1 MVHYRRMVSAALHS
15 LEEEARGVA
24 VPIDLGTGV
33 GVGGGG
39 GGDPRDDADDRAG
52 DDGSFRGAT
61 AQQVGAT
68 VLKLHVGDPEL
79 DRDDWYQRVRA
90 ALRGLTKDGQVDM
103 LNLNRFRLAED
114 EGTVTWKLNVRFNDE
129 ELMQVEVLVSTNP
142 APDTPRRRCRWCRGC
157 RDPEARSLSFV
168 RPRKIIHP
176 PRLPPEPHPDGPYPL
191 PIQSQPTCTYDHI
204 RELVRTKFGAKMTAE
219 RVRLRFNGAEVES
232 VPGMRIADGAGAP
245 AGTARPEAT
254 LSEAGVTDGSTL
266 DLTIEPVEKTAE
278 PEPTPEV
285 EQVRKCS
292 ACLREKTQPAFT
304 GRQWRQ
310 KTNVTRRCKEC
321 GPRGDEAMLSEV
333 GVTDGSTLDLT
344 IEPVEKAAEPEPTP
358 VPQPEPTP
366 APTREISMMTHC
378 ACALCGL
385 MKGKAEFSK
394 KTWKELEASRICND
408 CMGKDIT
415 CVLCNLPR
423 KWTDYGG
430 TRQKSRK
437 CDECCGIGKYAKA
450 LCCGCEKTRP
460 KLHFANSQLKKS
472 AQIRRCLVC
481 QGTKEEED
489 LIIEPVEPEVE
500 FKMCGG
506 CMKAKGRSAFTS
518 DRWGDRRDEKRR
530 CKLCTNRD
538 HVIAIEKDCACFVCD
553 EMKGKADF
561 SEKSW
566 KLGYEKPEF
575 RICIDCTGKDI
586 TCKMCNLS
594 RKWTEYSTRM
604 KKQCDECCGVGN
616 YRKIMCGGCM
626 RKRPKV
632 DFATTQAR
640 KSPSSKRRCLVCQ
653 GKQKEVDSEDE
664 ELNRHEVVEKEA
676 LGDGGW
682 NQGGDGWVNLVK
694 ESEDERA
701 EEEDVIH
708 LDSDDDDAYGQ
719 TVNDGFDENDGLDD
733 DMNYGDP
740 DAARRASLNGLLG
753 LPDEQDAEF
762 LERAD
767 YEKDSLSGDS
777 HEDCELYGALHSQ
790 VFTFASTAGPDASDL
805 QNRAVIQKKVREAI
819 GTLYPASRLEVFG
832 SGATGLAL
840 KCADIDLV
848 VMGVGPEPC
857 AGGGGFSRNDREEL
871 VRMLRKIEKALRRE
885 KIVWKANVISTAKVP
900 IIKMNAGRYAV
911 DLTVGASNG
920 LSAVQ
925 WIKDQVRDFA
935 AMQPIILV
943 LKKLL
948 KVHHLDDAST
958 GGCGGYLLVSLVV
971 SHLRQSGEPGR
982 SSNPNLGALLL
993 GFLRRFGYD
1002 FDYTRMAVAAGR
1014 ASGVLRAK
1022 ELTVGPGAFGRRP
1035 MILAEDPQV
1044 SVAPFL
1050 FFFFRFVSSSPRVC
1064 RVLDDGTPGAMIII
1078 AFLVLSVGL
1087 ASCSMKRLDS
1097 VPSLSARRRPADKPK
1112 TRHPSSFL
1120 FILRPLTLAFAHAG
1134 NRP

>member
-1 MVHYRRMVSAALHS
+1 
-15 LEEEARGVA
+15 
-24 VPIDLGTGV
+24 
-33 GVGGGG
+33 
-39 GGDPRDDADDRAG
+39 
-52 DDGSFRGAT
+52 
-61 AQQVGAT
+61 
-68 VLKLHVGDPEL
+68 
-79 DRDDWYQRVRA
+79 
-90 ALRGLTKDGQVDM
+90 
-103 LNLNRFRLAED
+103 
-114 EGTVTWKLNVRFNDE
+114 
-129 ELMQVEVLVSTNP
+129 
-142 APDTPRRRCRWCRGC
+142 
-157 RDPEARSLSFV
+157 
-168 RPRKIIHP
+168 
-176 PRLPPEPHPDGPYPL
+176 
-191 PIQSQPTCTYDHI
+191 
-204 RELVRTKFGAKMTAE
+204 MTAE

-232 VPGMRIADGAGAP
+232 VSGMRIADGAGAP

-254 LSEAGVTDGSTL
+254 LSEA
-266 DLTIEPVEKTAE
+266 
-278 PEPTPEV
+278 
-285 EQVRKCS
+285 
-292 ACLREKTQPAFT
+292 
-304 GRQWRQ
+304 
-310 KTNVTRRCKEC
+310 
-321 GPRGDEAMLSEV
+321 

-378 ACALCGL
+378 ACALCRL

-394 KTWKELEASRICND
+394 KTWKELEASRICDD
-408 CMGKDIT
+408 CMGKPIT

-423 KWTDYGG
+423 KWTDYGFVG

-481 QGTKEEED
+481 QGTKKEED
-489 LIIEPVEPEVE
+489 LIVEPEVE

-538 HVIAIEKDCACFVCD
+538 YKIAIEKDCACFVCD

-561 SEKSW
+561 SANSW

-594 RKWTEYSTRM
+594 RKWTDYSTRM

-701 EEEDVIH
+701 EEEDVNVIG
-708 LDSDDDDAYGQ
+708 LYSDDDDVYGHNMMNDAP
-719 TVNDGFDENDGLDD
+719 VEFDGFDDGLDGHY
-733 DMNYGDP
+733 YGEVQP
-740 DAARRASLNGLLG
+740 TRRASLNASLG

-790 VFTFASTAGPDASDL
+790 VFTFASTAGPDVSDL

-819 GTLYPASRLEVFG
+819 GTLYPSSRLEVFG

-935 AMQPIILV
+935 AMRPIILV

-1044 SVAPFL
+1044 SSSHRFFVLFCFH
-1050 FFFFRFVSSSPRVC
+1050 FFFSAGLSGFGRRYAVRDDYYCISRTERGVSVLQHEETGLCPIVERTASSSRQTRNPTPVVFSFSFYSPSAHARV
-1064 RVLDDGTPGAMIII
+1064 RSRRKPAVTSPAQPT
-1078 AFLVLSVGL
+1078 
-1087 ASCSMKRLDS
+1087 ASRRSARCSA
-1097 VPSLSARRRPADKPK
+1097 PRRRPCP
-1112 TRHPSSFL
+1112 RRVSSRSCGRWRR
-1120 FILRPLTLAFAHAG
+1120 LR
-1134 NRP
+1134 R

>member
-1 MVHYRRMVSAALHS
+1 
-15 LEEEARGVA
+15 
-24 VPIDLGTGV
+24 
-33 GVGGGG
+33 
-39 GGDPRDDADDRAG
+39 
-52 DDGSFRGAT
+52 
-61 AQQVGAT
+61 
-68 VLKLHVGDPEL
+68 
-79 DRDDWYQRVRA
+79 
-90 ALRGLTKDGQVDM
+90 
-103 LNLNRFRLAED
+103 
-114 EGTVTWKLNVRFNDE
+114 
-129 ELMQVEVLVSTNP
+129 
-142 APDTPRRRCRWCRGC
+142 
-157 RDPEARSLSFV
+157 
-168 RPRKIIHP
+168 
-176 PRLPPEPHPDGPYPL
+176 
-191 PIQSQPTCTYDHI
+191 
-204 RELVRTKFGAKMTAE
+204 
-219 RVRLRFNGAEVES
+219 
-232 VPGMRIADGAGAP
+232 
-245 AGTARPEAT
+245 
-254 LSEAGVTDGSTL
+254 
-266 DLTIEPVEKTAE
+266 
-278 PEPTPEV
+278 
-285 EQVRKCS
+285 
-292 ACLREKTQPAFT
+292 
-304 GRQWRQ
+304 
-310 KTNVTRRCKEC
+310 
-321 GPRGDEAMLSEV
+321 
-333 GVTDGSTLDLT
+333 
-344 IEPVEKAAEPEPTP
+344 
-358 VPQPEPTP
+358 
-366 APTREISMMTHC
+366 
-378 ACALCGL
+378 
-385 MKGKAEFSK
+385 
-394 KTWKELEASRICND
+394 
-408 CMGKDIT
+408 MGKDIT

-423 KWTDYGG
+423 KWTDYGHVG

-437 CDECCGIGKYAKA
+437 CDECCGIGKYAEA

-481 QGTKEEED
+481 QGTKKEED
-489 LIIEPVEPEVE
+489 LIVEPEVE

-518 DRWGDRRDEKRR
+518 DRWGDRDEKRR

-538 HVIAIEKDCACFVCD
+538 YKIAIEKDCACFVCD

-561 SEKSW
+561 SANSW

-594 RKWTEYSTRM
+594 RKWTDYSTRM

-701 EEEDVIH
+701 EEEDAEFISAIH
-708 LDSDDDDAYGQ
+708 RGEFGGLDSDDDAYGYDAYGQ
-719 TVNDGFDENDGLDD
+719 TFDHPELDGLDD
-733 DMNYGDP
+733 GLDGHYYGEVQP
-740 DAARRASLNGLLG
+740 TRRASLNGSLG

-767 YEKDSLSGDS
+767 YERDSLSGDS

-790 VFTFASTAGPDASDL
+790 VFTFASTAGPDVSDL

-935 AMQPIILV
+935 AMRPIILV

-1044 SVAPFL
+1044 SSSHRFFSL
-1050 FFFFRFVSSSPRVC
+1050 FSLFRFFSSSSPRVC
-1064 RVLDDGTPGAMIII
+1064 RVLDDGTPCAMIII

-1097 VPSLSARRRPADKPK
+1097 VPSLSARRRPPDKPE
-1112 TRHPSSFL
+1112 TRPPSSFL
-1120 FILRPLTLAFAHAG
+1120 FLFILPPLTLAFALAG

>member
-1 MVHYRRMVSAALHS
+1 
-15 LEEEARGVA
+15 
-24 VPIDLGTGV
+24 
-33 GVGGGG
+33 
-39 GGDPRDDADDRAG
+39 
-52 DDGSFRGAT
+52 
-61 AQQVGAT
+61 
-68 VLKLHVGDPEL
+68 
-79 DRDDWYQRVRA
+79 
-90 ALRGLTKDGQVDM
+90 
-103 LNLNRFRLAED
+103 
-114 EGTVTWKLNVRFNDE
+114 
-129 ELMQVEVLVSTNP
+129 
-142 APDTPRRRCRWCRGC
+142 
-157 RDPEARSLSFV
+157 
-168 RPRKIIHP
+168 
-176 PRLPPEPHPDGPYPL
+176 
-191 PIQSQPTCTYDHI
+191 
-204 RELVRTKFGAKMTAE
+204 MTAE

-232 VPGMRIADGAGAP
+232 VSGTRIADGAGAP

-266 DLTIEPVEKTAE
+266 DLTIEPVEKAAE

-285 EQVRKCS
+285 DQVRKCS
-292 ACLREKTQPAFT
+292 ACLREKTQPEYS

-310 KTNVTRRCKEC
+310 AGDNSRRCKEC
-321 GPRGDEAMLSEV
+321 GPRGDHRHEPRGDEAD
-333 GVTDGSTLDLT
+333 VTNRSTLGLT

-378 ACALCGL
+378 ACALCRL
-385 MKGKAEFSK
+385 MKGKAEFSA

-423 KWTDYGG
+423 KWTDYGFVG

-481 QGTKEEED
+481 QGTKKEED
-489 LIIEPVEPEVE
+489 LIVEPEVE
-500 FKMCGG
+500 VKMCGG

-518 DRWGDRRDEKRR
+518 DRWGDRRDDKRR

-538 HVIAIEKDCACFVCD
+538 YKIAIEEDCACFVCD

-561 SEKSW
+561 SANSW

-594 RKWTEYSTRM
+594 RKWTDYSTRM

-701 EEEDVIH
+701 EEEDVNVIG
-708 LDSDDDDAYGQ
+708 LYSDDDDVYGHNMMNDAP
-719 TVNDGFDENDGLDD
+719 VEFDGFDDGLDGHY
-733 DMNYGDP
+733 YGEVQP
-740 DAARRASLNGLLG
+740 TRSASLNGSLG

-790 VFTFASTAGPDASDL
+790 VFTFASTAGPDTSDL

-819 GTLYPASRLEVFG
+819 GTLYPSSRLEVFG

-848 VMGVGPEPC
+848 VMGVGQEPC

-935 AMQPIILV
+935 AMRPIILV

-1050 FFFFRFVSSSPRVC
+1050 LFSFVFFFSSLRVC
-1064 RVLDDGTPGAMIII
+1064 RVDDGGAMIII

-1097 VPSLSARRRPADKPK
+1097 VPSLSARRRPADKPE

-1120 FILRPLTLAFAHAG
+1120 FLFILHPLTLAFAHAG

>member
-1 MVHYRRMVSAALHS
+1 
-15 LEEEARGVA
+15 
-24 VPIDLGTGV
+24 
-33 GVGGGG
+33 
-39 GGDPRDDADDRAG
+39 
-52 DDGSFRGAT
+52 
-61 AQQVGAT
+61 
-68 VLKLHVGDPEL
+68 
-79 DRDDWYQRVRA
+79 
-90 ALRGLTKDGQVDM
+90 
-103 LNLNRFRLAED
+103 
-114 EGTVTWKLNVRFNDE
+114 
-129 ELMQVEVLVSTNP
+129 
-142 APDTPRRRCRWCRGC
+142 
-157 RDPEARSLSFV
+157 
-168 RPRKIIHP
+168 
-176 PRLPPEPHPDGPYPL
+176 
-191 PIQSQPTCTYDHI
+191 
-204 RELVRTKFGAKMTAE
+204 
-219 RVRLRFNGAEVES
+219 
-232 VPGMRIADGAGAP
+232 
-245 AGTARPEAT
+245 
-254 LSEAGVTDGSTL
+254 
-266 DLTIEPVEKTAE
+266 
-278 PEPTPEV
+278 
-285 EQVRKCS
+285 
-292 ACLREKTQPAFT
+292 
-304 GRQWRQ
+304 
-310 KTNVTRRCKEC
+310 
-321 GPRGDEAMLSEV
+321 
-333 GVTDGSTLDLT
+333 
-344 IEPVEKAAEPEPTP
+344 
-358 VPQPEPTP
+358 
-366 APTREISMMTHC
+366 
-378 ACALCGL
+378 
-385 MKGKAEFSK
+385 
-394 KTWKELEASRICND
+394 
-408 CMGKDIT
+408 
-415 CVLCNLPR
+415 
-423 KWTDYGG
+423 
-430 TRQKSRK
+430 
-437 CDECCGIGKYAKA
+437 
-450 LCCGCEKTRP
+450 
-460 KLHFANSQLKKS
+460 
-472 AQIRRCLVC
+472 
-481 QGTKEEED
+481 
-489 LIIEPVEPEVE
+489 
-500 FKMCGG
+500 
-506 CMKAKGRSAFTS
+506 
-518 DRWGDRRDEKRR
+518 
-530 CKLCTNRD
+530 
-538 HVIAIEKDCACFVCD
+538 
-553 EMKGKADF
+553 
-561 SEKSW
+561 
-566 KLGYEKPEF
+566 
-575 RICIDCTGKDI
+575 
-586 TCKMCNLS
+586 
-594 RKWTEYSTRM
+594 
-604 KKQCDECCGVGN
+604 
-616 YRKIMCGGCM
+616 
-626 RKRPKV
+626 
-632 DFATTQAR
+632 
-640 KSPSSKRRCLVCQ
+640 VCQ

-1044 SVAPFL
+1044 SVAL
-1050 FFFFRFVSSSPRVC
+1050 FFFRFFSSPRVC
-1064 RVLDDGTPGAMIII
+1064 RLDDGTPCAMIII

-1097 VPSLSARRRPADKPK
+1097 VPSLSARRRPADKPE

-1120 FILRPLTLAFAHAG
+1120 FLFILPPLRLAFALAG
-1134 NRP
+1134 NRPQHHRRSLPLQGGPRPVPRRGGGHVRGG

>member
-1 MVHYRRMVSAALHS
+1 M
-15 LEEEARGVA
+15 
-24 VPIDLGTGV
+24 
-33 GVGGGG
+33 
-39 GGDPRDDADDRAG
+39 
-52 DDGSFRGAT
+52 
-61 AQQVGAT
+61 
-68 VLKLHVGDPEL
+68 
-79 DRDDWYQRVRA
+79 
-90 ALRGLTKDGQVDM
+90 
-103 LNLNRFRLAED
+103 
-114 EGTVTWKLNVRFNDE
+114 TWKLNVRFNDE
-129 ELMQVEVLVSTNP
+129 ELMQVEVPVSTNP
-142 APDTPRRRCRWCRGC
+142 APDTPRRGCRWCRGC

-176 PRLPPEPHPDGPYPL
+176 PSLTLTVHTHPL
-191 PIQSQPTCTYDHI
+191 PIQSQPTCTYEHI

-232 VPGMRIADGAGAP
+232 VSGTRIADGAGAP
-245 AGTARPEAT
+245 A
-254 LSEAGVTDGSTL
+254 
-266 DLTIEPVEKTAE
+266 
-278 PEPTPEV
+278 
-285 EQVRKCS
+285 
-292 ACLREKTQPAFT
+292 
-304 GRQWRQ
+304 
-310 KTNVTRRCKEC
+310 
-321 GPRGDEAMLSEV
+321 EAMLSEA

-358 VPQPEPTP
+358 EVEQVRKCSACLQMKTWLDFSGSQWRHKNNDTRRCKECGPRGERERAIAERGAAQQQPRGDEAGVTDGSTLDLTVEKTAEPEPTP
-366 APTREISMMTHC
+366 EPTPEISMMTHC
-378 ACALCGL
+378 ACALCRL

-408 CMGKDIT
+408 CMGKPIT

-423 KWTDYGG
+423 KWTDYGFVG

-481 QGTKEEED
+481 QGTKKEED
-489 LIIEPVEPEVE
+489 LIIEPEVE

-518 DRWGDRRDEKRR
+518 DRWDDRRDEKRR

-538 HVIAIEKDCACFVCD
+538 YKIAIEEDCACFVCD

-561 SEKSW
+561 SANSW

-586 TCKMCNLS
+586 TCKMCNLP
-594 RKWTEYSTRM
+594 RKWTDYSTRM

-701 EEEDVIH
+701 EEEDMILRQY
-708 LDSDDDDAYGQ
+708 LDSDDDDVYGQ
-719 TVNDGFDENDGLDD
+719 TVNDGLDDNDGIDD
-733 DMNYGDP
+733 VVNYYGVVQP
-740 DAARRASLNGLLG
+740 TLRASLNGSLG

-935 AMQPIILV
+935 AMRPIILV

-1044 SVAPFL
+1044 SIAPFFCFL
-1050 FFFFRFVSSSPRVC
+1050 FVSSSSPRVC

-1097 VPSLSARRRPADKPK
+1097 VPSLSARRRPADKPE
-1112 TRHPSSFL
+1112 TRPRRLFFSFYSPS
-1120 FILRPLTLAFAHAG
+1120 AH
-1134 NRP
+1134 